1 MSLSIYNIEQEF
13 LSLSNEIIEAGG
25 EITPELETALA
36 INKEQLQNKGINYGY
51 VIKSLESDITSI
63 DEEIK
68 RLQALKQSRTKTTD
82 LLKNTIKEAMILY
95 GIEEL
100 KTPTLKINFR
110 KSESVEVE
118 SDIIDDEFCTFKT
131 TRTPDKAKIKEA
143 IKNGEAVIGASLK
156 INRNIQIK

>member
-1 MSLSIYNIEQEF
+1 MSNIYQIQQDYLAITNELIE
-13 LSLSNEIIEAGG
+13 NGG
-25 EITPELETALA
+25 ELSPEIETALA

-51 VIKSLESDITSI
+51 VIKSLESDITAI

-110 KSESVEVE
+110 KSESVECDGTVPAE
-118 SDIIDDEFCTFKT
+118 YWNSKT
-131 TRTPDKAKIKEA
+131 VLTVDKVRIKEA
-143 IKNGEAVIGASLK
+143 IKNGEAVVGAVL
-156 INRNIQIK
+156 NVNYNLQIK